1 MEFRFRKFHTGHDN
15 HVNRSNCKTSL
26 PSPPTPPPSSNEKS
40 SQKFHSPRNAP
51 SNRAYFHVN
60 YFRISFFTKMF
71 RWKRKEKKKKMIF
84 SNERRIFNIFHP
96 RYRRVTFPQRPFP
109 RYFPSF
115 SPINFMQIHRRI
127 SITTIT
133 TRIGPRSKLCVP
145 AHARNLSALI
155 INAMFNAYFAMLITR
170 LTPTV
175 PPVETCVHPLPCTTF
190 AEK

>member
-1 MEFRFRKFHTGHDN
+1 MLIEVTAKP
-15 HVNRSNCKTSL
+15 
-26 PSPPTPPPSSNEKS
+26 PSPSPHPPPSSNEKS
-40 SQKFHSPRNAP
+40 SQKFHPPRNAP
-51 SNRAYFHVN
+51 SNVL
-60 YFRISFFTKMF
+60 ISTLIISEFPFSRKCF
-71 RWKRKEKKKKMIF
+71 VEKEKKRKKMIF

-96 RYRRVTFPQRPFP
+96 RYRRVTFPPRPFP